1 MPAVMQL
8 AMGETSV
15 LATPKRYSQETAV
28 EGDVKVN
35 YDQNSVEPGPCLIPI
50 GYEDQDDDARQ
61 RVLVG
66 ERKCVGTECRGRY
79 LR

>member
-1 MPAVMQL
+1 MQL

-35 YDQNSVEPGPCLIPI
+35 YDQNSVKPGPCLTPI
-50 GYEDQDDDARQ
+50 GYSLYSRM
-61 RVLVG
+61 LFPGVG
-66 ERKCVGTECRGRY
+66 Y
-79 LR
+79 FILIAYADYI